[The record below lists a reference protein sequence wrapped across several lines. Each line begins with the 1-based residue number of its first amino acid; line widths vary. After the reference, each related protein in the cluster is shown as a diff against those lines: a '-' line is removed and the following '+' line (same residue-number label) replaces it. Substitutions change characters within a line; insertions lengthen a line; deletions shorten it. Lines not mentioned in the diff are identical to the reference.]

1 MKGFLLD
8 TNVLSELRRP
18 QCSASVEKFASSQ
31 PSSWLFTSVINIAEI
46 RFGRNQAPTAEKQRL
61 IDDWLA
67 QDLRPWFQGRLLPAN
82 EDTFVIWRDIVESGR
97 VRNYTF
103 PEPDTLIAAIAKQN
117 EMVMVTRDIRPF
129 AEAGI
134 PVLDPWV
141 ARFIQA
147 NGQIHAS
154 MPLDNTNHLQILT
167 AAKPQ

>member
-18 QCSASVEKFASSQ
+18 QCSASVAAFAGAQ
-31 PSSWLFTSVINIAEI
+31 PSQFFYTSDINIAES
-46 RFGRNQAPTAEKQRL
+46 RFGRNRAPTAENQRL

-67 QDLRPWFQGRLLPAN
+67 QVLRPWFQGRLLSAT

-117 EMVMVTRDIRPF
+117 DMVMLTRDTRPF

-134 PVLDPWV
+134 PVLDPWT
-141 ARFIQA
+141 AQFIHA
-147 NGQIHAS
+147 DGQIHAS
-154 MPLDNTNHLQILT
+154 IPLDNANLLQILIAT
-167 AAKPQ
+167 